1 MCKYYNIKN
10 SNTKDL
16 RQTKK
21 IKQCRYLTL
30 RLLLDMKV
38 LLRFPNFREDISLN
52 KYD

>member
-10 SNTKDL
+10 ANTKDL

-21 IKQCRYLTL
+21 IKQCHYLTL

-38 LLRFPNFREDISLN
+38 LLRLNFREDISLN